1 MSDVFSIISIICFVF
16 AGAFFVAAV
25 ALFFALD
32 VRGVYAEINGKIP
45 VKKTRAKNKKVAKET
60 PTEISREVP
69 TIIEDEAVTVLDSG
83 EIDVDSLVGFYEPGT
98 DIAAETAT
106 ELDAEIP
113 TELDDEQPIVTDVS
127 IDDEQPTSADVSF
140 DDEQPTTTDTGFDDE
155 SPTMTDAFFDDEQP
169 TSAEEAITDFDSSQG
184 KFEIQRDIMLTDRSK
199 ALYQLINQ

>member
-98 DIAAETAT
+98 DLPDETA
-106 ELDAEIP
+106 
-113 TELDDEQPIVTDVS
+113 TELDDEQPTVTDVS
-127 IDDEQPTSADVSF
+127 IDDEQPTSVDMPF
-140 DDEQPTTTDTGFDDE
+140 DDEQPTTTDTGIDDE

-169 TSAEEAITDFDSSQG
+169 TSAEEAITDFDSSRG